1 MTTAQKVEE
10 HALLR
15 KYAALIKTYSD
26 AVAENAR
33 LKAAMDKYSED
44 ETLKGNL
51 HPPADAGMAIVP
63 VEPTYHM
70 LVKGCE
76 KCFGRADKTLYAMMK
91 VAYKAMLAASK

>member
-1 MTTAQKVEE
+1 MTTS
-10 HALLR
+10 H
-15 KYAALIKTYSD
+15 
-26 AVAENAR
+26 
-33 LKAAMDKYSED
+33 KYSED
-44 ETLKGNL
+44 EMLKGNL

-76 KCFGRADKTLYAMMK
+76 KCFGRADKTAYARMK

>member
-15 KYAALIKTYSD
+15 KYAALIKT
-26 AVAENAR
+26 V
-33 LKAAMDKYSED
+33 
-44 ETLKGNL
+44 
-51 HPPADAGMAIVP
+51 DAGMAIVP

-76 KCFGRADKTLYAMMK
+76 KCFGRADKTLYARMK